1 MAVNWWSLL
10 VRTAPTRA
18 CARPRR
24 RLDLAR
30 FADPEG
36 VRDRAR
42 CRCLMWARASRRARE
57 ASRVAT
63 RVPAAVATTAAVLT
77 PTSTPTAGA
86 RRPAVRLWC
95 WRRGPLEAHRRVPAA
110 TRVPAHGD
118 AQYPGPAADQQPPEL
133 AWARHRAARAT
144 HPYLATRRRP
154 GCSSSPAGGGEP
166 WPVPVAGLEP
176 GEPGLALPEAGVRRV
191 RGADAVPERPDQ
203 LAAMPRRGHA
213 LGGVPAADQVEV

>member
-1 MAVNWWSLL
+1 MQPCQQDDSRPTHQASPRLGGQRRSLTGPSTTMTPWDVASMAVSWWSLL
-10 VRTAPTRA
+10 VRTAPARA

-24 RLDLAR
+24 SLALAR
-30 FADPEG
+30 FADPFW

-63 RVPAAVATTAAVLT
+63 SVPAAVATTAAVLT

-133 AWARHRAARAT
+133 ALGAAPRGQGD
-144 HPYLATRRRP
+144 P
-154 GCSSSPAGGGEP
+154 
-166 WPVPVAGLEP
+166 PVPGDPQAAGL
-176 GEPGLALPEAGVRRV
+176 
-191 RGADAVPERPDQ
+191 Q
-203 LAAMPRRGHA
+203 
-213 LGGVPAADQVEV
+213 